1 MKKKKIGDIVAIAK
15 GRKAQKVF
23 EDKLQ
28 NAVRYIQIE
37 DLRTDNKIQYTADTN
52 GIFVSGSD
60 LCIAWDGA
68 NAGTVGY
75 GLSGMIGS
83 TIARLCINDSEIY
96 TPYIGHFLQSKFN
109 ILNGR
114 TTGTTIPHV
123 ERRRL
128 EELEFLYRPLSEQR
142 RIADILDKAD
152 AIRHKRQQSLKLIDD
167 LVKSQFIEMFG
178 DPVTNPMGWDS
189 GALGC
194 KIQTIMAGESVNG
207 EARLLEKGE
216 KAVLKISAV
225 TYGYF
230 DPSEYKVIQNQKG
243 IKKYVYPQKGDL
255 LFSRANTRELVG
267 ATAIVP
273 RDFPDLLL
281 PDKLWRLTF
290 HNGLNT
296 YFVKHV
302 LSTDAVRMAMSKQAT
317 GTSGSMF
324 NISMEKLKKLTV
336 PVPPLP
342 LQKQFAAFVE
352 QADKSKF
359 TMQRQLSEIEILSS
373 SLKQKFFA

>member
-1 MKKKKIGDIVAIAK
+1 MKTTLAPFHRVFKDKTSGNKKFLSSEYLTHGKLAIVDQGQSTVAGFTDEIEASCKIKLPCVIFGDHTKKFQFQEKPFALGADGV
-15 GRKAQKVF
+15 KAL
-23 EDKLQ
+23 E
-28 NAVRYIQIE
+28 
-37 DLRTDNKIQYTADTN
+37 
-52 GIFVSGSD
+52 
-60 LCIAWDGA
+60 
-68 NAGTVGY
+68 
-75 GLSGMIGS
+75 
-83 TIARLCINDSEIY
+83 IARDVDPKYAYYAISLFRFPDGTGYSR
-96 TPYIGHFLQSKFN
+96 HFKFLKEAR
-109 ILNGR
+109 ISLPDD
-114 TTGTTIPHV
+114 IA
-123 ERRRL
+123 
-128 EELEFLYRPLSEQR
+128 EQR

-152 AIRHKRQQSLKLIDD
+152 GIRHKRQQSLKLIDD

-342 LQKQFAAFVE
+342 LQNQFAAFVE

>member
-1 MKKKKIGDIVAIAK
+1 
-15 GRKAQKVF
+15 
-23 EDKLQ
+23 
-28 NAVRYIQIE
+28 
-37 DLRTDNKIQYTADTN
+37 
-52 GIFVSGSD
+52 
-60 LCIAWDGA
+60 
-68 NAGTVGY
+68 
-75 GLSGMIGS
+75 
-83 TIARLCINDSEIY
+83 
-96 TPYIGHFLQSKFN
+96 
-109 ILNGR
+109 
-114 TTGTTIPHV
+114 
-123 ERRRL
+123 
-128 EELEFLYRPLSEQR
+128 
-142 RIADILDKAD
+142 
-152 AIRHKRQQSLKLIDD
+152 
-167 LVKSQFIEMFG
+167 
-178 DPVTNPMGWDS
+178 
-189 GALGC
+189 
-194 KIQTIMAGESVNG
+194 MAGESVNG

-225 TYGYF
+225 TYGYL

-342 LQKQFAAFVE
+342 LQNQFAAFVE